1 MKPLVI
7 AAVMGTLMGTLM
19 TSAPSAKA
27 EAVRVNK
34 AAPAPA
40 VIEVNGEH
48 ELNSRIIL
56 RYTQLWNMYRVRI
69 LNSEVR
75 TPEQQAAK
83 DAEMSKVD
91 QLVPAVALKSIHA
104 DLPTAEVRAAIKA
117 NSAELKRRLTLDR
130 SESAKKQLA
139 YLNKMI
145 AGIDNP
151 KLYDVSKK
159 QFKAEFSK
167 LEGFREADST
177 VDSSEITNAP
187 ASAGVAR

>member
-27 EAVRVNK
+27 QAVRVNK